1 MTDTN
6 TWTYKNDMWQHTD
19 DVNEKPLQVT
29 MHVRLVSEVA
39 EVVAQKMDE
48 LEADG
53 EKDSYHYGIL
63 ESAYENIIKELNK
76 RR

>member
-6 TWTYKNDMWQHTD
+6 TWYNKDGIWQHAD

-29 MHVRLVSEVA
+29 MHVRLASEVA

-63 ESAYENIIKELNK
+63 ESAYENISKVLNQ
-76 RR
+76 R

>member
-1 MTDTN
+1 MDIN
-6 TWTYKNDMWQHTD
+6 RWHCIDGVWCHAD

-53 EKDSYHYGIL
+53 EMASYHYNLL
-63 ESAYENIIKELNK
+63 ESAYENIIKVLNQ
-76 RR
+76 R

>member
-6 TWTYKNDMWQHTD
+6 TWYNKDGIWQHRD

-29 MHVRLVSEVA
+29 MHLRLASEVA
-39 EVVAQKMDE
+39 EVVAQKMDK

-53 EKDSYHYGIL
+53 EMASYHYNLL
-63 ESAYENIIKELNK
+63 ESAYENIIKVLNQ
-76 RR
+76 R

>member
-6 TWTYKNDMWQHTD
+6 TWYNKDGIWQHAD

-29 MHVRLVSEVA
+29 MHLRLASELADLVIA
-39 EVVAQKMDE
+39 KMNE

-53 EKDSYHYGIL
+53 EMASYHYNLL
-63 ESAYENIIKELNK
+63 ESAYENIIKVLNQ
-76 RR
+76 R